1 MERLQLGS
9 GTAAVGLRSAVAVGN
24 FDGVH
29 RGHQA
34 LVAAAVARAR
44 ETGGAA
50 VVLTFDPHPA
60 RVLRPDAAPSALTTL
75 AQKEEL
81 VTALGIDRLVA
92 LAFDARLA
100 ALSPEAF
107 AAEVLEG
114 ALGAHHVV
122 VGESFRFGHARQGDP
137 RSLQALGARHG
148 FDVQV
153 VPPVLHGGRQVSSSR
168 VREALVAGDV
178 READELLGRPYAID
192 GRVGR
197 GDGRGRGLGIP
208 TANLRVED
216 QLLPAR
222 GVYAGRCRTPDGEW
236 RLSVVNVG
244 ERPTFGGK
252 GLQVEAHLVD
262 FDGDLYDAALRLA
275 FHARLRG
282 EERFL
287 SVQALVERIRQDVR
301 AARQLLPPRGGR
313 GL

>member
-9 GTAAVGLRSAVAVGN
+9 GSAAVGTRSAVAIGN

-75 AQKEEL
+75 AQKQEL
-81 VTALGIDRLVA
+81 VAALGVDRLVA
-92 LAFDARLA
+92 LAFDVRLA
-100 ALSPEAF
+100 ALTPDAF
-107 AAEVLEG
+107 VREVL
-114 ALGAHHVV
+114 ASLLGARHVV
-122 VGESFRFGHARQGDP
+122 VGESFRFGHERQGDA
-137 RSLQALGARHG
+137 RALEALGGRQG

-153 VPPVLHGGRQVSSSR
+153 VPALLHAGRPISSSR

-178 READELLGRPYAID
+178 KGAAELLGRPYALD
-192 GRVGR
+192 GRVVR
-197 GDGRGRGLGIP
+197 GDGRGRTLGIP
-208 TANLRVED
+208 TANLATED

-222 GVYAGRCRTPDGEW
+222 GVYAGRVLAPGGDW
-236 RLSVVNVG
+236 RPAVVNVG
-244 ERPTFGGK
+244 ERPTFGGT
-252 GLQVEAHLVD
+252 GLLVEAHLLD
-262 FDGDLYDAALRLA
+262 FAGDLYDAAVRLS

-282 EERFL
+282 EERF
-287 SVQALVERIRQDVR
+287 SSAQALVERIQQDVR
-301 AARQLLPPRGGR
+301 AARELLAPPAAV
-313 GL
+313 

>member
-9 GTAAVGLRSAVAVGN
+9 GTAAVGIRSAVAVGN

-34 LVAAAVARAR
+34 LVAAAIARAR

-60 RVLRPDAAPSALTTL
+60 RVLRPEAAPSALTTL

-81 VTALGIDRLVA
+81 ASALGIDRVVA
-92 LAFDARLA
+92 LVFDAGLA

-107 AAEVLEG
+107 AGEVLQN

-122 VGESFRFGHARQGDP
+122 VGESFRFGRARLGDA
-137 RSLQALGARHG
+137 RTLEALGGRHG
-148 FDVQV
+148 FDVRV
-153 VPPVLHGGRQVSSSR
+153 VAPVLHGGRPISSSR

-178 READELLGRPYAID
+178 DEAAQLLGRPYALD
-192 GRVGR
+192 GRVVR

-208 TANLRVED
+208 TANLAAEE

-236 RLSVVNVG
+236 HLAVVNVG

-252 GLQVEAHLVD
+252 GLHVEAHLLD
-262 FDGDLYDAALRLA
+262 FAGELYGARLRLA

-282 EERFL
+282 EERFE
-287 SVQALVERIRQDVR
+287 SAQALVERIQQDVR
-301 AARQLLPPRGGR
+301 ATRVLLPPPAGR
-313 GL
+313 GV

>member
-9 GTAAVGLRSAVAVGN
+9 ATAAVGVRSAVAVGN

-60 RVLRPDAAPSALTTL
+60 RVLRPDAAPSALSTL

-100 ALSPEAF
+100 ALSPAAF
-107 AAEVLEG
+107 VQEVL
-114 ALGAHHVV
+114 ASLLGARHVV
-122 VGESFRFGHARQGDP
+122 VGESFRFGHARQGDA
-137 RSLQALGARHG
+137 RTLEALGGNEG
-148 FDVQV
+148 FDVQL
-153 VPPVLHGGRQVSSSR
+153 VPPVLHAGRPISSSR
-168 VREALVAGDV
+168 VREALAAGDV
-178 READELLGRPYAID
+178 REAAQLLGRPYALD
-192 GRVGR
+192 GHVVR
-197 GDGRGRGLGIP
+197 GDGRGRTLGIP
-208 TANLRVED
+208 TANLRAED

-222 GVYAGRCRTPDGEW
+222 GVYAGSALVPSGEW
-236 RLSVVNVG
+236 RTAVVNVG
-244 ERPTFGGK
+244 ERPTFGGT
-252 GLQVEAHLVD
+252 GLVVEAHLLD
-262 FDGDLYDAALRLA
+262 FAGDLYDARVRLS

-282 EERFL
+282 EERFP
-287 SVQALVERIRQDVR
+287 SAQALVERIQADVR
-301 AARQLLPPRGGR
+301 AARELLPPPAVREV
-313 GL
+313 